1 MDTWQEKERKDN
13 KLYVGS
19 GVGIEYELAQI
30 RSWRGTQGSNIS
42 YTDQESLRSHVRG
55 MNGAE
60 MKGNWW
66 REWRG
71 TVATI
76 LGLVVSA
83 GTLVINLKAT
93 AGGIFV
99 EYKLGIMSVK
109 VAAGAVKTS
118 ALVTAAGPA
127 VLLGAGVAA
136 AVYFVPWDKV
146 FSWMK
151 SFFSRIWDWIC
162 DLCEKFANWKSE
174 QAQRSKARPT
184 NTGRAKSMPMEF
196 F

>member
-1 MDTWQEKERKDN
+1 
-13 KLYVGS
+13 
-19 GVGIEYELAQI
+19 
-30 RSWRGTQGSNIS
+30 
-42 YTDQESLRSHVRG
+42 
-55 MNGAE
+55 

-127 VLLGAGVAA
+127 VLLVAGFAA
-136 AVYFVPWDKV
+136 AVYFVSWDKV

-162 DLCEKFANWKSE
+162 DL
-174 QAQRSKARPT
+174 
-184 NTGRAKSMPMEF
+184 
-196 F
+196 